1 MLSEQLKEH
10 FEEGHNVTA
19 RLPDEFPLAFEI
31 FARWLDFGTII
42 NGNDQERICKAL
54 MELFF
59 FAERYCIYEL
69 ADQTIDA
76 YITHLVVLNSLPLIP
91 TLKTIWYNTQPNS
104 KFRLFLTRCW
114 TYTFVHCENY
124 AGWPTADYCEGVG
137 GVQLESLHILRL
149 LLKPDS
155 LIGPI
160 QDPRY
165 APACDYHQHDK
176 NYPCPQA
183 HQVISKQKQE
193 VGEEEDH

>member
-1 MLSEQLKEH
+1 L
-10 FEEGHNVTA
+10 
-19 RLPDEFPLAFEI
+19 R
-31 FARWLDFGTII
+31 
-42 NGNDQERICKAL
+42 
-54 MELFF
+54 
-59 FAERYCIYEL
+59 
-69 ADQTIDA
+69 
-76 YITHLVVLNSLPLIP
+76 
-91 TLKTIWYNTQPNS
+91 TIWYNTQPNS

-193 VGEEEDH
+193 VGEEEDHWAWVFLWILVRIQEFVLGSAIFLPGLEQILLVSHKLLEMITLIRQDFKSGWISIGCLVALQTP